1 MALLRSVRAN
11 INLFFEGALLS
22 YIALFHWLR
31 PAQYLA
37 SKVIGPVGQILFFTF
52 LGRFGSS
59 GEDPSFYIIGNAV
72 QLAALS
78 GIFGVTFSI
87 IGDRWNGTL
96 PYLFGSPANRLLMFV
111 GRAFIHII
119 DGSFGV
125 VIGLIWGVILLGL
138 DLSATDPIPLILVIL
153 LTTFSTSGL
162 GLALGSLSLV
172 TRNVMFVNNTAYF
185 ILLVLAGSNISIDRL
200 PNILQTISRALPLTR
215 GIIAT
220 RAIINGASISD
231 ISTLMFEELL
241 LGTLYVLAGYTLFR
255 TFERHAKRLGS
266 LEVI

>member
-1 MALLRSVRAN
+1 MIKSIRTNTR
-11 INLFFEGALLS
+11 LFFEGAVLS

-31 PAQYLA
+31 PTQYLA
-37 SKVIGPVGQILFFTF
+37 TKVIGPVGQILFFTF
-52 LGRFGSS
+52 LGKFGSS
-59 GEDPSFYIIGNAV
+59 GESPSFYVIGNAV

-96 PYLFGSPANRLLMFV
+96 PYLFGAPANRLLMFV

-119 DGSFGV
+119 DGSLGV
-125 VIGLIWGVILLGL
+125 GIGLAWGVALLGL
-138 DLSATDPIPLILVIL
+138 DLSATEPITLIAVIL

-185 ILLVLAGSNISIDRL
+185 ILLVLAGSNISVDRL
-200 PNILQTISRALPLTR
+200 PFILQRISSGLPMTR

-220 RAIINGASISD
+220 RAIIDGAKLPD
-231 ISTLMFEELL
+231 VYPLMLQELL
-241 LGTLYVLAGYTLFR
+241 LGTCYVLAGYTLFR
-255 TFERHAKRLGS
+255 LFERQAKRLGT
-266 LEVI
+266 LEIF

>member
-1 MALLRSVRAN
+1 MVQTLKAN
-11 INLFFEGALLS
+11 TRIFFEGALLS

-37 SKVIGPVGQILFFTF
+37 TKVIGPIGQILFFTF
-52 LGRFGSS
+52 LGRYGSS
-59 GEDPSFYIIGNAV
+59 GESPSFYIIGNAV

-96 PYLFGSPANRLLMFV
+96 PYLFGAPANRLLIFV

-119 DGSFGV
+119 DGSLGV
-125 VIGLIWGVILLGL
+125 IIGLLWGVILLNL
-138 DLSATDPIPLILVIL
+138 DLSATEPLTLMIVIL
-153 LTTFSTSGL
+153 LTTYSTSGL
-162 GLALGSLSLV
+162 GLTLGSLSLV

-200 PNILQTISRALPLTR
+200 PIGLQKISNMLPLTR

-220 RAIINGASISD
+220 RMIINGARISE
-231 ISTLMFEELL
+231 IASLMLEEFMI
-241 LGTLYVLAGYTLFR
+241 GTLYVLLGYALFR
-255 TFERHAKRLGS
+255 TFERQAKRRGT
-266 LEVI
+266 LEVF

>member
-1 MALLRSVRAN
+1 MVQSIKAN
-11 INLFFEGALLS
+11 TRLFFEGALLS

-37 SKVIGPVGQILFFTF
+37 TKVIGPIGQILFFTF
-52 LGRFGSS
+52 LGRYGSS
-59 GEDPSFYIIGNAV
+59 GESPSFYIIGNAV

-96 PYLFGSPANRLLMFV
+96 PYLFGAPANRLLMFV

-119 DGSFGV
+119 DGSLGV
-125 VIGLIWGVILLGL
+125 VIGLFWGVVLLGL
-138 DLSATDPIPLILVIL
+138 DLSTTDPMALILVIL
-153 LTTFSTSGL
+153 LTTYSTSGL

-200 PNILQTISRALPLTR
+200 PLILQRVSYSLPLTR

-220 RAIINGASISD
+220 RAIIAGAGISEVYP
-231 ISTLMFEELL
+231 LMLQEML
-241 LGTLYVLAGYTLFR
+241 LGTVYVLTGYTLFR
-255 TFERHAKRLGS
+255 VFERQAKHMGT
-266 LEVI
+266 LEVF

>member
-1 MALLRSVRAN
+1 MVQSIKAN
-11 INLFFEGALLS
+11 TRLFFEGAFLS

-37 SKVIGPVGQILFFTF
+37 TKVVGPLGQILFFTF
-52 LGRFGSS
+52 LGRYGSS
-59 GEDPSFYIIGNAV
+59 GESPSFYIIGNAV

-87 IGDRWNGTL
+87 SGDRWNGTL
-96 PYLFGSPANRLLMFV
+96 PYLFGAPANRLLMFV

-119 DGSFGV
+119 DGSLGVAIGLFWGV
-125 VIGLIWGVILLGL
+125 VLLGL
-138 DLSATDPIPLILVIL
+138 DLSTTDPLPLIAVIL
-153 LTTFSTSGL
+153 LTTYSTSGL
-162 GLALGSLSLV
+162 GLSLGSLSLV

-200 PNILQTISRALPLTR
+200 PVILQRISNMLPLTR

-220 RAIINGASISD
+220 RAIINGARMSD
-231 ISTLMFEELL
+231 VFTLMLEELL
-241 LGTLYVLAGYTLFR
+241 LGTLYVLLGYTLFR
-255 TFERHAKRLGS
+255 LFERQAKRLGT
-266 LEVI
+266 LEVF

>member
-1 MALLRSVRAN
+1 MIQNIKAN
-11 INLFFEGALLS
+11 TRLFFEGALLS

-37 SKVIGPVGQILFFTF
+37 TKVIGPVGQILFFTF
-52 LGRFGSS
+52 LGRYSSS
-59 GEDPSFYIIGNAV
+59 GQSPSFYIIGNAV

-96 PYLFGSPANRLLMFV
+96 PYLFGAPANRLMMFV

-119 DGSFGV
+119 DGSLGV
-125 VIGLIWGVILLGL
+125 VIGLFWGVVLLGL
-138 DLSATDPIPLILVIL
+138 DLSATDPIPLALVII

-172 TRNVMFVNNTAYF
+172 TRNVMFINNTAYF
-185 ILLVLAGSNISIDRL
+185 VLLVLAGSNIPIDRL
-200 PNILQTISRALPLTR
+200 PALLQKFSAALPMTR

-220 RAIINGASISD
+220 RAIIDGASLTRIGS
-231 ISTLMFEELL
+231 LLVEEFL
-241 LGTLYVLAGYTLFR
+241 LGLIYVLLGYTLFR
-255 TFERHAKRLGS
+255 LFERQAKRLGT
-266 LEVI
+266 LEVV